1 MKVFSV
7 VGVHHSGKTT
17 IIENV
22 IRELRNRGYSVGSVK
37 EIHYEKFAMDT
48 EGTNTYRHRMAG
60 SQLVT
65 ARGMYE
71 TDILF
76 QGKLSIDDILK
87 FYNHDY
93 VVLEGVMD
101 ANVPRIISAHTE
113 EEVLER
119 LDDLTF
125 AISGRISNSLRK
137 FKELPVI
144 NPMED
149 IKLLVDLIEHK
160 VYERLPDFDRDCCGY
175 CGLSC
180 RELGAKI
187 LKGQAERKDCVL
199 DRANI
204 KFQIGDKDIKMVPF
218 VQNIL
223 TNTVLGVVKE
233 LKGYEEGKEIRILIS
248 RR

>member
-7 VGVHHSGKTT
+7 VGIHHSGKTT

-22 IRELRNRGYSVGSVK
+22 IRELRSRGYSVGSIK

-48 EGTNTYRHRMAG
+48 EGTNTYRHKKAG

-76 QGKLSIDDILK
+76 QEKLNIDDILK

-101 ANVPRIISAHTE
+101 ANVPKIISAHTE
-113 EEVLER
+113 EEILER
-119 LDDLTF
+119 IDDLTF
-125 AISGRISNSLRK
+125 AISGRISNSIK
-137 FKELPVI
+137 EFKGLPVI

-149 IKLLVDLIEHK
+149 IKQLVDLIECK
-160 VYERLPDFDRDCCGY
+160 VYERLPDFNKDCCGY
-175 CGLSC
+175 CGSSC
-180 RELGAKI
+180 RELGARI
-187 LKGQAERKDCVL
+187 LKGEAEREDCVL
-199 DRANI
+199 GNAKIRL
-204 KFQIGDKDIKMVPF
+204 QIGGKDIKMVPF

-233 LKGYEEGKEIRILIS
+233 LKGYEDGKEIRIDIS